1 MKQRQPI
8 RKLRQKL
15 DLPADIALHSPITLD
30 IDEVTIQAHE
40 GIEIYEAQQI
50 RVRTKTGSIVV
61 LGEDLEI
68 SKMSPMR
75 IVITGRIHAVE
86 LERGV

>member
-1 MKQRQPI
+1 M
-8 RKLRQKL
+8 
-15 DLPADIALHSPITLD
+15 
-30 IDEVTIQAHE
+30 TIQAHE

-50 RVRTKTGSIVV
+50 RVRTKKGSIVV

-86 LERGV
+86 LERGI